1 MPRCYLL
8 TLCSGSSLD
17 QQSNNVTLFNLVEQI
32 NVPPGAPPPQSGAL
46 PLEIHAYFLLSGEEV
61 GKEFEARVALV
72 STSGLETYT
81 DGFKHRPITPRYRI
95 RTYGLPVPP
104 VVGSYD
110 VRIDLRP
117 EGEGSWTRGDAAWPL
132 LVVEASDTAPLV
144 H

>member
-32 NVPPGAPPPQSGAL
+32 NVPPGAPPPPGGAI
-46 PLEIHAYFLLSGEEV
+46 PLEVHAYFLVSGEEV

-72 STSGLETYT
+72 GTTGLETYT
-81 DGFKHRPITPRYRI
+81 DAFKHRPITPRYRI

-104 VVGSYD
+104 ILGSYD
-110 VRIDLRP
+110 VRVDVRYEDGAGWVRDP
-117 EGEGSWTRGDAAWPL
+117 AAWPL
-132 LVVEASDTAPLV
+132 LVVEASESPPLV